1 MKKAG
6 PKGFA
11 ALLFVP
17 ALLVAQQNPVTKPP
31 ELGAVKPLSV
41 PPVVERTLANGMRLL
56 IVEHHELPVAD
67 FVLVVKTGSEADPT
81 GREGLA
87 TLVSNLLD
95 EGTTSRNALQI
106 ADQIAFLGIRL
117 STGTGGLNSFD
128 ASRVTLHTPT
138 AQLDSALSLMA
149 DVALRPSFPEKEL
162 DRLRQERLTTLL
174 QIKDNAP
181 VLADLAFNSI
191 LFGEKH
197 AYGRPTLGND
207 RTVKDITRADVLN
220 FYNTYYKPNN
230 AALVVV
236 GDVKPADIQK
246 QVEKYFGAWQRA
258 AVAPAQIGTS
268 PAAATAST
276 VYLIDKPG
284 AAQSS
289 FRLGTVGVARATQDF
304 FPIQVMNTILGAAF
318 TSRLNQN
325 LRETKG
331 YTYGARS
338 GFDMRQSP
346 GPFIAQAEIVTAKSD
361 SALIEFLKELRG
373 IREPVPTAELEKAK
387 KYLQLQLPA
396 LFEVPGDIAAR
407 LVPIAL
413 YSLPLDYFATY
424 SQKIAAVTAA
434 DVQRVARQYVR
445 PDQMN
450 IVIVGDLKLIEQ
462 SIRNLKLGK
471 VELRDLLGRPIVQ

>member
-1 MKKAG
+1 VK
-6 PKGFA
+6 FA
-11 ALLFVP
+11 LKVFAPLLLAP
-17 ALLVAQQNPVTKPP
+17 TLVLAQQNNPVTKPP
-31 ELGAVKPLSV
+31 ELGAVKPLGV
-41 PPVVERTLANGMRLL
+41 PPVVERTLPNGLRLL

-67 FVLVVKTGSEADPT
+67 FVLVVKTGSEADPA

-95 EGTTSRNALQI
+95 EGTATRNALQI
-106 ADQIAFLGIRL
+106 ADKIAFLGIRL
-117 STGTGGLNSFD
+117 ATGGGTLNSFD

-138 AQLDSALSLMA
+138 AQLDSALALMA
-149 DVALRPSFPEKEL
+149 DVTLRPSFPEKEL

-207 RTVKDITRADVLN
+207 KTVKDITRADVLN
-220 FYNTYYKPNN
+220 FYSTYYKPNN
-230 AALVVV
+230 SALVIV
-236 GDVKPADIQK
+236 GDVKPDEIQK
-246 QVEKYFGAWQRA
+246 QVEKYFSGWQRA
-258 AVAPAQIGTS
+258 AVTPAQLGTAAAAAPA
-268 PAAATAST
+268 ST
-276 VYLIDKPG
+276 IFLIDKPG

-289 FRLGTVGVARATQDF
+289 FRLGTVGVSRATQDF

-338 GFDMRQSP
+338 GFDMRQSA
-346 GPFIAQAEIVTAKSD
+346 GTFIAQAEIVTAKSD
-361 SALIEFLKELRG
+361 SALIEFQKELRG
-373 IREPVPTAELEKAK
+373 IREPVPPAELEKAK

-396 LFEVPGDIAAR
+396 LFEVPADIAAR

-413 YSLPLDYFATY
+413 YNLPLDYFATY
-424 SQKIAAVTAA
+424 SQKIAAVTTA

-462 SIRNLKLGK
+462 SIRNLKMGK

>member
-1 MKKAG
+1 VKNVVKAI
-6 PKGFA
+6 P
-11 ALLFVP
+11 ALLFAP
-17 ALLVAQQNPVTKPP
+17 ALLLAQQNPVTKPP

-41 PPVVERTLANGMRLL
+41 PPVVERTLPNGMRLL

-67 FVLVVKTGSEADPT
+67 FVLVVKTGSEADPA

-95 EGTTSRNALQI
+95 EGTTARNALQI

-117 STGTGGLNSFD
+117 STGGATLNSFD
-128 ASRVTLHTPT
+128 ASRITLHTPT
-138 AQLDSALSLMA
+138 AQLDSALALMA
-149 DVALRPSFPEKEL
+149 DVTLKPSFPEKEL

-191 LFGEKH
+191 LYGEKH

-207 RTVKDITRADVLN
+207 KTVRDITRADVLN

-230 AALVVV
+230 AALVIV
-236 GDVKPADIQK
+236 GDVKPDAVQK
-246 QVEKYFGAWQRA
+246 QVEKYFGAWQRGNVSA
-258 AVAPAQIGTS
+258 AQLGTT
-268 PAAATAST
+268 PAAAPAAT

-289 FRLGTVGVARATQDF
+289 FRLGSVGVPRVTQDF

-338 GFDMRQSP
+338 GFDMRQSA
-346 GPFIAQAEIVTAKSD
+346 GPFVAQAEIVTAKSD

-373 IREPVPTAELEKAK
+373 IREPVPSPELEKAK
-387 KYLQLQLPA
+387 QYLQLQLPSQ
-396 LFEVPGDIAAR
+396 FEVPSDIAAR

-413 YSLPLDYFATY
+413 YNLPLDYFATY
-424 SQKIAAVTAA
+424 SQRIAAVTSA
-434 DVQRVARQYVR
+434 DVRRVAQQYVR

-462 SIRNLKLGK
+462 SIRNLKTGK